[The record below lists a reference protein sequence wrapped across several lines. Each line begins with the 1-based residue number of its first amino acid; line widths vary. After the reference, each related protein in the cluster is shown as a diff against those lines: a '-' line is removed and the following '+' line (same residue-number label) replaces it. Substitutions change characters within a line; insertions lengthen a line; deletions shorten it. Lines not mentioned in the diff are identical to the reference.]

1 MACGVGVVS
10 ALPNALADDR
20 VFYTASDFEITET
33 EVQQYLGVEVSPDGT
48 IAWGSPMRVQ
58 VALNELYV
66 LKVLSREALQ
76 KGLLTNAEQAWIAY
90 FQVALAAT
98 VKHVATTVNEQMASV
113 DWSSAAQEYYVANR
127 SEFQMK
133 DAISVR
139 TLLISTE
146 TRSALE
152 ALTLADELTA
162 TDMTIEQFEGV
173 VREHT
178 EDPSSEDGQI
188 PKLTRGMT
196 VREFEVAAFSLEE
209 VGQLSEP
216 VLSMYGAHVIQ
227 LLGRDPEEY
236 LPFESVETQIIT
248 ELKEKRFAQFS
259 KFAKTEP
266 HRDPPDD
273 VVVLQEEIDRFLEE
287 VAAQQ
292 QQASMPQPPT
302 P

>member
-1 MACGVGVVS
+1 MACGIGVVS
-10 ALPNALADDR
+10 SLPNALADDR
-20 VFYTASDFEITET
+20 VFYTASDFTITET
-33 EVQQYLGVEVSPDGT
+33 ELQQYLGAEVSPSGAV
-48 IAWGSPMRVQ
+48 AWGSPMQVQ

-66 LKVLSREALQ
+66 LKVLSRAAMQ
-76 KGLLTNAEQAWIAY
+76 RGVLTEAEQAWIAY

-98 VKHVATTVNEQMASV
+98 IKLVATTVSEQMASV

-127 SEFQMK
+127 SEFRMK
-133 DAISVR
+133 DTISVR

-152 ALTLADELTA
+152 ALTLAGELTT
-162 TDMTIEQFEGV
+162 TDMTIEQFESV

-178 EDPSSEDGQI
+178 EDPNSEDGKI
-188 PKLTRGMT
+188 PQLSKGMT
-196 VREFEVAAFSLEE
+196 VREFEVAAFALEE
-209 VGQLSEP
+209 VGQISEP

-227 LLGRDPEEY
+227 LLARNPAGY
-236 LPFESVETQIIT
+236 LPFESVESQIMA
-248 ELKEKRFAQFS
+248 ELKKKRFAQFS
-259 KFAKTEP
+259 DYAKTEP

-273 VVVLQEEIDRFLEE
+273 VVVRQEEIDQFLEE

-292 QQASMPQPPT
+292 KASMPQLPT

>member
-1 MACGVGVVS
+1 
-10 ALPNALADDR
+10 
-20 VFYTASDFEITET
+20 
-33 EVQQYLGVEVSPDGT
+33 
-48 IAWGSPMRVQ
+48 
-58 VALNELYV
+58 
-66 LKVLSREALQ
+66 
-76 KGLLTNAEQAWIAY
+76 LTNAEQAWIKY

-98 VKHVATTVNEQMASV
+98 LKHVATTVNEQMASV

-127 SEFQMK
+127 SEFQTQN
-133 DAISVR
+133 AISVR

-227 LLGRDPEEY
+227 LLGRDPADICLLSRSKRRLSPSSRKSV
-236 LPFESVETQIIT
+236 LPSLVNS
-248 ELKEKRFAQFS
+248 LKPSPIGIRQTTLLCVKRS
-259 KFAKTEP
+259 
-266 HRDPPDD
+266 
-273 VVVLQEEIDRFLEE
+273 IDQFLEE
-287 VAAQQ
+287 VAAQHK
-292 QQASMPQPPT
+292 ASMPQLPT

>member
-1 MACGVGVVS
+1 MACVVGVVS
-10 ALPNALADDR
+10 ALPSALAGDR
-20 VFYTASDFEITET
+20 VFYSASDFEITET
-33 EVQQYLGVEVSPDGT
+33 ELQQYLGVELSPDGA

-66 LKVLSREALQ
+66 LKVLSREAFQ
-76 KGLLTNAEQAWIAY
+76 KGVLTSAEQAWIAY

-98 VKHVATTVNEQMASV
+98 IKHVAATVSEQMESV
-113 DWSSAAQEYYVANR
+113 DWSSAAQEYYLANR

-133 DAISVR
+133 NAISVR

-152 ALTLADELTA
+152 ALTLADELTS

-227 LLGRDPEEY
+227 LLGRDPAGY
-236 LPFESVETQIIT
+236 LPFEAVETQIIT

-259 KFAKTEP
+259 EFAKTKP

-273 VVVLQEEIDRFLEE
+273 VVVRQEAIDQFLEE
-287 VAAQQ
+287 VAAQDK
-292 QQASMPQPPT
+292 ASMPQLPT

>member
-1 MACGVGVVS
+1 MACGIGVVS
-10 ALPNALADDR
+10 SLPNALADDR
-20 VFYTASDFEITET
+20 VFYTASDFTITET
-33 EVQQYLGVEVSPDGT
+33 ELQQYLGAEVSPSGAV
-48 IAWGSPMRVQ
+48 AWGSPMQVQ

-66 LKVLSREALQ
+66 LKVLSRAAMQ
-76 KGLLTNAEQAWIAY
+76 RGVLTEAEQAWIAY

-98 VKHVATTVNEQMASV
+98 IKLVATTVSEQMASV

-127 SEFQMK
+127 SEFRMK
-133 DAISVR
+133 DTISVR

-152 ALTLADELTA
+152 ALTLAGELTT
-162 TDMTIEQFEGV
+162 TDMTIEQFESV

-178 EDPSSEDGQI
+178 EDPNSEDGKI
-188 PKLTRGMT
+188 PQLSKGMT

-209 VGQLSEP
+209 VEQISEP
-216 VLSMYGAHVIQ
+216 VLSVYGAHVIQ
-227 LLGRDPEEY
+227 LLARNPAGY
-236 LPFESVETQIIT
+236 LPFESVESQIMA
-248 ELKEKRFAQFS
+248 ELKKKRFAQFS
-259 KFAKTEP
+259 DYAKTEP

-273 VVVLQEEIDRFLEE
+273 VVVRQEEIDQFLEE

-292 QQASMPQPPT
+292 KASMPQLPT

>member
-1 MACGVGVVS
+1 MACGVGFVS

-33 EVQQYLGVEVSPDGT
+33 ELQQYLGAKVSPDGVVV
-48 IAWGSPMRVQ
+48 WGSPMQVQ

-66 LKVLSREALQ
+66 LKVLSRAALQ
-76 KGLLTNAEQAWIAY
+76 SGVLTEAEQAWIAY

-98 VKHVATTVNEQMASV
+98 IKLTAITVNEQMASV

-127 SEFQMK
+127 SEFRTN
-133 DAISVR
+133 DTISVR

-162 TDMTIEQFEGV
+162 TDMTIEQFESV

-178 EDPSSEDGQI
+178 EDPSSEDGKI
-188 PKLTRGMT
+188 SKLSKGAT

-209 VGQLSEP
+209 VGQISEP

-227 LLGRDPEEY
+227 LLGRHPAGY
-236 LPFESVETQIIT
+236 LPFESVEAEIMTK
-248 ELKEKRFAQFS
+248 LKEKRFAQFTNYV
-259 KFAKTEP
+259 KTEP
-266 HRDPPDD
+266 LRDPPDD
-273 VVVLQEEIDRFLEE
+273 VVVRQEEINQFLEE
-287 VAAQQ
+287 VAAQHK
-292 QQASMPQPPT
+292 ASMPQLPT